1 MVAGR
6 QEKVAKRYA
15 RALFEVSEPNDFDTV
30 CGQLLTL
37 SSLWN
42 DSADF
47 RQSMLNPRV
56 SDALRLEVVDSLVAS
71 LGGWKHEPTK
81 RTVHQLV
88 SLRKAATLPSLAQ
101 IYSALVSEYRKSLSL
116 EVTLAQPANDDVV
129 ANLKGRLSQALG
141 GEVALTVTSD
151 PSLIGGLTIRLGDK
165 LLDRSV
171 AGTLQRMASQI
182 SR

>member
-15 RALFEVSEPNDFDTV
+15 KALFEVSEPKDFDTV
-30 CGQLLTL
+30 SAQLSTL
-37 SSLWN
+37 STLWN
-42 DSADF
+42 DSAEF
-47 RQSMLNPRV
+47 RQSMLNPSV
-56 SDALRLEVVDSLVAS
+56 SDALRIEVIDSLVAA

-81 RTVHQLV
+81 KTVHQLV

-101 IYSALVSEYRKSLSL
+101 TYSAFVSEYRKSLSL

-129 ANLKGRLSQALG
+129 AAMKGRLSQALG
-141 GEVALTVTSD
+141 GEVLLTVKSD
-151 PSLIGGLTIRLGDK
+151 PALLGGVTIRLGDK

-171 AGTLQRMASQI
+171 AGTLQRMASQL

>member
-6 QEKVAKRYA
+6 TEKVAKRYA
-15 RALFEVSEPNDFDTV
+15 RALFEVSEPKDFDAV
-30 CGQLLTL
+30 SAQLTTL

-56 SDALRLEVVDSLVAS
+56 SDALRVQVVDSLITA

-88 SLRKAATLPSLAQ
+88 TLRKAATLPSLAQ
-101 IYSALVSEYRKSLSL
+101 VYAALVSEFRKSLSL
-116 EVTLAQPANDDVV
+116 AVTLAQPANDDVV

-141 GEVALTVTSD
+141 GDVALTVTSD
-151 PSLIGGLTIRLGDK
+151 PALIGGLTIRLGDK

-182 SR
+182 TR

>member
-15 RALFEVSEPNDFDTV
+15 RALFEVSEPKDFDAV
-30 CGQLLTL
+30 SAQLTTL
-37 SSLWN
+37 STLWN

-47 RQSMLNPRV
+47 KQSMLNPSV
-56 SDALRLEVVDSLVAS
+56 SDALRIEVIDSLVAA

-141 GEVALTVTSD
+141 GDVALTVTSD
-151 PSLIGGLTIRLGDK
+151 PALIGGLTIRLGDK

>member
-15 RALFEVSEPNDFDTV
+15 RALFEVSEPKDFDAV
-30 CGQLLTL
+30 SAQLTTL
-37 SSLWN
+37 STLWN

-47 RQSMLNPRV
+47 RQSMLNPSV
-56 SDALRLEVVDSLVAS
+56 SDALRIEVIDSLVAA

-141 GEVALTVTSD
+141 GDVALTVTSD
-151 PSLIGGLTIRLGDK
+151 PALIGGLTIRLGDK